1 MRRSPA
7 LFFGAI
13 LATLASAAGAQ
24 QVPQSGCNAGV
35 NCQPRGFTALTG
47 LDKQHVGPG
56 FGIRWGPG
64 FELFIPGLENSAK
77 TKAPSEGQ
85 FHLQLPPAR
94 KLFPETDFT
103 LPAPAPAAPT
113 PTEVRPD

>member
-1 MRRSPA
+1 LSA
-7 LFFGAI
+7 L

-35 NCQPRGFTALTG
+35 NCQPRGFSALTG
-47 LDKQHVGPG
+47 LDKQHTGPA

-64 FELFIPGLENSAK
+64 FEFFVPGLENWTK

-94 KLFPETDFT
+94 KLFPETDFAP
-103 LPAPAPAAPT
+103 PAPAPAAAPAKET
-113 PTEVRPD
+113 SDK